1 MRVTCPYCRTPY
13 RLPETVSSRLPA
25 ILRCAKCKQRWR
37 VTADP
42 LEPAPSTTSLAVP
55 PAPQPWSP
63 NNPASELLRKPGPTP
78 PVPAPE
84 SAEAPV
90 DTLTTP
96 EVDLP
101 LDSGSG
107 GGEQRRRSHMT
118 AAREDESA
126 ITGTAGAPAAEQPD
140 AKSVADPGAR
150 DTVSG
155 ASGQSDLAN
164 FGSVASHADT
174 AKAEGMKD
182 STLNRLTEP
191 KSDAEL
197 HRAPIAETEKQPA
210 VPHIGEYSARTP
222 ALSQRVVSRAAG
234 AGVLWIALIL
244 AVSFIIVLIVLLRD
258 PISHFWP
265 WSLRLYRALGL
276 MTSPVRGS

>member
-1 MRVTCPYCRTPY
+1 M
-13 RLPETVSSRLPA
+13 
-25 ILRCAKCKQRWR
+25 
-37 VTADP
+37 
-42 LEPAPSTTSLAVP
+42 
-55 PAPQPWSP
+55 
-63 NNPASELLRKPGPTP
+63 
-78 PVPAPE
+78 PAPE
-84 SAEAPV
+84 SADAPV

-107 GGEQRRRSHMT
+107 GGEQPRRSHMT
-118 AAREDESA
+118 AAREDESP
-126 ITGTAGAPAAEQPD
+126 ITGTAGAQAARQPD
-140 AKSVADPGAR
+140 AKSVADLGAR

-155 ASGQSDLAN
+155 ASGESDLAN

-182 STLNRLTEP
+182 STLDRLTEP
-191 KSDAEL
+191 KSEAEL
-197 HRAPIAETEKQPA
+197 YRAPIAETEKQQA
-210 VPHIGEYSARTP
+210 DPHIGEYSARTP
-222 ALSQRVVSRAAG
+222 ALSQRIVSRAAG

-244 AVSFIIVLIVLLRD
+244 VISFIIVLIVLLRD

-265 WSLRLYRALGL
+265 SSLRLYRALGL